1 MYINL
6 IYTLYR
12 VVQECLLDNANIQ
25 QTFSKT
31 KFFTKK
37 MNANELKIRLTELA
51 AKLKAEI
58 NDRLPIVAGKMA
70 VDFFKESF
78 QKEGFTDE
86 NYERWP
92 EVKRRRDPRVRG
104 ARATR
109 KILTGDTGDLGES
122 ITYRKT
128 SPGEVTIT
136 AEAYSKDGF
145 NYAPVHNEGVTD
157 AGRNRSTIIPKR
169 QFIGPSKM
177 LEHEIEKEIERKL
190 KDIMKL

>member
-1 MYINL
+1 VYIKL

-12 VVQECLLDNANIQ
+12 VVQECLLNNTKIQ
-25 QTFSKT
+25 QKFSKP
-31 KFFTKK
+31 KFYIKK
-37 MNANELKIRLTELA
+37 MNANELKIRITELA
-51 AKLKAEI
+51 TKLKSEI
-58 NDRLPIVAGKMA
+58 NDKLPIVAGKMA

-78 QKEGFTDE
+78 QKEGFTDQT
-86 NYERWP
+86 YERWS
-92 EVKRRRDPRVRG
+92 EVKRRQDPRVRG

-145 NYAPVHNEGVTD
+145 NYAPVHNQGVTD
-157 AGRNRSTIIPKR
+157 AGRNRNVVIPKR
-169 QFIGPSKM
+169 QFIGPSKT
-177 LEHEIEKEIERKL
+177 LKRAIEDEIERKL
-190 KDIMKL
+190 NDIMKL